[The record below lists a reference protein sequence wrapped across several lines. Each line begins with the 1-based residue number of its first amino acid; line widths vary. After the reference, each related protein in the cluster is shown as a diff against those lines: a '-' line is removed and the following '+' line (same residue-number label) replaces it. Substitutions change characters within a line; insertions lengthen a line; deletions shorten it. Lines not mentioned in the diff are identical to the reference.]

1 MIVFRKFNLKFLNLL
16 LKKKILFLKKNKLKS
31 SFLKSLHIYDK
42 DFKPFCKHLI
52 YKYKISRKLTY
63 FYNKKIDKLLRKF
76 WQFYWY
82 NLFIYLKLCFLFP
95 YFSKKASFINN
106 NKKAILH
113 FFLLKE
119 YICFKNPIS
128 YKYLMNK
135 AISLNKK
142 KKLYKL
148 RVKNYYNFFDLPINS
163 FVHNLNKT
171 EKNLKKAYIISYKN
185 IDFLK
190 KLQNDKN
197 IYKQNI
203 HILYSLYIFQKNKDL
218 FEMETFYFKQFKYNY
233 KLLGHKHKD
242 KVFLLNT
249 YLRYYLRLLLSNYIK
264 ILLIP
269 FNFRDFPKKIL
280 KFLLKKN
287 KKKKFKKTIFKS
299 SIFKP
304 IFKKPLKK
312 FRFPIIFTKKQLIW
326 GKLALLDKIFLINK
340 TKTNA
345 FIFIKK
351 TFSNIFITL
360 TDLNLKVI
368 VCKTSTIAGIKGNKR
383 RKVAPQAIEYI
394 VSSLMS
400 YNFKTVYICL
410 NLYSFKIRKYL
421 YNLLRELNL
430 NNIIIKGFFRFN
442 YRAHN
447 GVRGRTFLKKI

>member
-1 MIVFRKFNLKFLNLL
+1 M
-16 LKKKILFLKKNKLKS
+16 KI
-31 SFLKSLHIYDK
+31 
-42 DFKPFCKHLI
+42 
-52 YKYKISRKLTY
+52 
-63 FYNKKIDKLLRKF
+63 
-76 WQFYWY
+76 
-82 NLFIYLKLCFLFP
+82 CFLFP
-95 YFSKKASFINN
+95 YFSKKIAFINN

-135 AISLNKK
+135 TIYLNRK
-142 KKLYKL
+142 KKLYKS
-148 RVKNYYNFFDLPINS
+148 RIKNYYNFFDLPIHS
-163 FVHNLNKT
+163 FINNLNKI
-171 EKNLKKAYIISYKN
+171 EKNFKKAYIISYNN
-185 IDFLK
+185 IEFLH
-190 KLQNDKN
+190 KLQNDKD
-197 IYKQNI
+197 ICKQNI
-203 HILYSLYIFQKNKDL
+203 HVLYSLYILQKNKDL

-233 KLLGHKHKD
+233 KLLGHNFKN
-242 KVFLLNT
+242 KVFILNR
-249 YLRYYLRLLLSNYIK
+249 YLRYYLQLLLSNYIK

-280 KFLLKKN
+280 KFILKKN
-287 KKKKFKKTIFKS
+287 IKKKKKILKS
-299 SIFKP
+299 SVLKP

-312 FRFPIIFTKKQLIW
+312 SKFPIIFTKKQLIFS
-326 GKLALLDKIFLINK
+326 KLALLDKAFLLNN

-394 VSSLMS
+394 VSSLIS
-400 YNFKTVYICL
+400 YNFKYIYLCL

-421 YNLLRELNL
+421 YNLLREFSLH
-430 NNIIIKGFFRFN
+430 NIKIKGFFRFN
-442 YRAHN
+442 FRAHN
-447 GVRGRTFLKKI
+447 GVRGRTFFKKI